1 MRDHISGEQRHRV
14 LDHGVVHDSALIEIA
29 NELVH
34 RILTMELLHPVYTII
49 GIAEHPDLAV
59 EVFVLHTFEPGQDLA
74 EGLKSLDVGLAEG
87 SVQPGGLTQK
97 AQQTR
102 LAVLAGLGPARSNMD
117 RKGERDIARAA
128 VGQGVVVDG

>member
-1 MRDHISGEQRHRV
+1 MIHDPALVEVADKLVQPIFAAQR
-14 LDHGVVHDSALIEIA
+14 
-29 NELVH
+29 
-34 RILTMELLHPVYTII
+34 LHPIDTII
-49 GIAEHPDLAV
+49 GITEYPYLAV